1 MAMPNHGFGNG
12 VHRKEPWLMQHRSV
26 LAPGSAFHSMKSG
39 TGVADPCCRL
49 VGLASLSDIAI
60 M

>member
-1 MAMPNHGFGNG
+1 
-12 VHRKEPWLMQHRSV
+12 MQQRSV

-39 TGVADPCCRL
+39 TGVVEPCCRL
-49 VGLASLSDIAI
+49 VGLASFMDMAV

>member
-1 MAMPNHGFGNG
+1 
-12 VHRKEPWLMQHRSV
+12 MQQSDDR
-26 LAPGSAFHSMKSG
+26 APGSAFHSMKSG
-39 TGVADPCCRL
+39 TGVSEPCCML